1 MWIKTKLSSGGRWIK
16 VLMSCFFTSFCAG
29 TPAGTSTVGRS
40 DEPAK
45 GDLWPPH
52 STRASREHCLSSPS
66 ISLHLRRWQ
75 DREVRPGLPAGGLE
89 HNFHWSFLG
98 NKAVEPPAL
107 TVHSHLHFVKRKV
120 QDLAWQWVARGG
132 GWATW
137 SNVGRSAV
145 EPRREKPCLET
156 SLLIWLMIPSKF
168 MEALKSE
175 SGHIWRNVSI
185 LRYPGDRQGANWE
198 ATKTS

>member
-120 QDLAWQWVARGG
+120 QDLAWQWVARGRG
-132 GWATW
+132 LGDVKQCWQISSGATE
-137 SNVGRSAV
+137 G
-145 EPRREKPCLET
+145 ET
-156 SLLIWLMIPSKF
+156 VLGNITSHLSSTF